1 MTQRTRPIL
10 TALVLAGLAG
20 GACSPIVQQHGN
32 LVPQEK
38 LAEIRPGATTKDE
51 VQRILGTPSTLST
64 FNDKSWFYV
73 SRRTSQVAFFAPKTE
88 DQEALAIDFDP
99 SGVVSGVRQFDMRD
113 SQPVEHVARQTP
125 SVGKELSFVEQL
137 IGNIG
142 KFNTARRSDSA
153 NRGEI

>member
-1 MTQRTRPIL
+1 MTIRTRPALAALLL
-10 TALVLAGLAG
+10 TGLAA
-20 GACSPIVQQHGN
+20 GACAPIVNQHGN
-32 LVPQEK
+32 QIASDK
-38 LAEIRPGATTKDE
+38 LAEIRPGSTTRDE

-64 FNDKSWFYV
+64 FNDRSWYYV
-73 SRRTSQVAFFAPKTE
+73 SRRTSQTAFFAPKTE
-88 DQEALAIDFDP
+88 EQETVAVDFDP
-99 SGVVSGVRQFDMRD
+99 SGVVAGVRQFDLRD

-142 KFNTARRSDSA
+142 KFNTGRRSDSA

>member
-1 MTQRTRPIL
+1 MSVRNRAIRT
-10 TALVLAGLAG
+10 TALIAGLML
-20 GACSPIVQQHGN
+20 GACSPIVLQHGHQ
-32 LVPQEK
+32 VAQEK

-64 FNDKSWFYV
+64 FNDRSWFYV
-73 SRRTSQVAFFAPKTE
+73 SRRTSQVAFFAPRTE
-88 DQEALAIDFDP
+88 EQEAIAIDFDA
-99 SGVVSGVRQFDMRD
+99 SGVVAGVRHFDLKD

-142 KFNTARRSDSA
+142 KFNTGRRSDA
-153 NRGEI
+153 GNRGEI